1 MAGEAPAPRAPGLTL
16 RTRLTAIL
24 GLVALLLVGTL
35 GAQLVLQSRQRD
47 IRNDLLERIDPAL
60 VALGDLRAG
69 LVDQE
74 SGVRGYAL
82 AGDPR
87 FLEPY
92 ERGQGAA
99 ADAAA
104 RLAELLGDSPLA
116 DEVRTVD
123 ELTETWRV
131 EIAEPSIAATQQGTG
146 IAATDEFQIEGR
158 QRFDAIRAA
167 IDDVDRALT
176 RERAMQVDDLDAAA
190 RDATVTM
197 FLQALGLVLSG
208 ALIVV
213 ALNRVVV
220 GPIRRLGRDARRV
233 AEGDLG
239 HPVRGEGSPDLVA
252 LGEDVDAMRRRI
264 LDEVDQLNAASA
276 DLARQADDL
285 ARSNADLEQF
295 AYVASHDLQEPLR
308 MVASYVQLLSRR
320 YKGKLD
326 KDADEFIAFAVD
338 GATRMQNLI
347 RDLLTYSRVT
357 RLARPM
363 EVVDTGQALLA
374 ALVNLKVAVEEARAH
389 VAYDSL
395 PPVRG
400 DATAL
405 IALFQ
410 NLVGNAVKFRG
421 GRTPEIRIEAARRG
435 DEWIFSVKDNGIGFD
450 PQYRERVFVIFQRL
464 NTRDKYEG
472 TGIGLAI
479 CKKIVER
486 HGGRIWVETKPGEG
500 STFFFSLPG
509 LPSDARRT
517 AHASGRSESPG
528 P

>member
-1 MAGEAPAPRAPGLTL
+1 VTGEAAAPRASGLTL

-99 ADAAA
+99 ADAAS

-131 EIAEPSIAATQQGTG
+131 EIAEPSIAATQQGAG

-208 ALIVV
+208 VLIVV

-220 GPIRRLGRDARRV
+220 APIRRLGRDARRV

-308 MVASYVQLLSRR
+308 KVSSFCQLLQKR
-320 YKGKLD
+320 YADQLD
-326 KDADEFIAFAVD
+326 ARAKEYIHYAVD
-338 GATRMQNLI
+338 GAKRMQDLI
-347 RDLLTYSRVT
+347 NDLLSFSRVGRT
-357 RLARPM
+357 NDTF
-363 EVVDTGQALLA
+363 EVVDLYALASDVVEVLA
-374 ALVNLKVAVEEARAH
+374 PSIEDARAT
-389 VAYDSL
+389 VEVGDL
-395 PPVRG
+395 PTVPG
-400 DATAL
+400 DRRLLGATL
-405 IALFQ
+405 Q
-410 NLVGNAVKFRG
+410 NLVSNALKFRG
-421 GRTPEIRIEAARRG
+421 EEPPCIEITASLAAAPAG
-435 DEWIFSVKDNGIGFD
+435 DEWVISVSDNGIGIEPD
-450 PQYRERVFVIFQRL
+450 YADQIFVIFKRL
-464 NTRDKYEG
+464 HSKTEYAG
-472 TGIGLAI
+472 TGIGLALA
-479 CKKIVER
+479 KKIVEF
-486 HGGRIWVETKPGEG
+486 HGGRIWLADT
-500 STFFFSLPG
+500 
-509 LPSDARRT
+509 
-517 AHASGRSESPG
+517 PG
-528 P
+528 PGATFRVTLPALRSHERSTADAG

>member
-1 MAGEAPAPRAPGLTL
+1 VTGEAAAPRASGLTL

-131 EIAEPSIAATQQGTG
+131 EIAEPSIAATQQGAG

-190 RDATVTM
+190 RHATVTM

-308 MVASYVQLLSRR
+308 KVSSFCQLLQKR
-320 YKGKLD
+320 YADQLD
-326 KDADEFIAFAVD
+326 ARAKEYIHYAVD
-338 GATRMQNLI
+338 GAKRMQDLI
-347 RDLLTYSRVT
+347 NDLLSFSRVGRT
-357 RLARPM
+357 NDTF
-363 EVVDTGQALLA
+363 EVVDLNELA
-374 ALVNLKVAVEEARAH
+374 SDVVEVLAPSIEDARAT
-389 VAYDSL
+389 VEVGDL
-395 PPVRG
+395 PTVPG
-400 DATAL
+400 DRRLLGATL
-405 IALFQ
+405 Q
-410 NLVGNAVKFRG
+410 NLVSNALKFRG
-421 GRTPEIRIEAARRG
+421 EEPPCIEITASLAAAPAG
-435 DEWIFSVKDNGIGFD
+435 DEWVISVSDNGIGIEPD
-450 PQYRERVFVIFQRL
+450 YADQIFVIFKRL
-464 NTRDKYEG
+464 HSKTEYAG
-472 TGIGLAI
+472 TGIGLALA
-479 CKKIVER
+479 KKIVEF
-486 HGGRIWVETKPGEG
+486 HGGRIWLADT
-500 STFFFSLPG
+500 
-509 LPSDARRT
+509 
-517 AHASGRSESPG
+517 PG
-528 P
+528 PGATFRVTLPALRSHERSTADAG